1 MRIGD
6 YEIKA
11 PLMLGEQPNEGSA
24 RRNRLVVDAFRYA
37 S

>member
-11 PLMLGEQPNEGSA
+11 PLMLGEHA
-24 RRNRLVVDAFRYA
+24 A
-37 S
+37 SMYWPSSMSGRFFS